1 MKRAVILFFLLV
13 LIAGCSN
20 NADNHS
26 KNSQSTTLTVSAAVS
41 LTDALDELKTQYEKD
56 HDIALKFNLG
66 GSGTLAQQI
75 QQGAPADIFISA
87 NEDWMNT
94 LEQNGDI
101 DAETRHDIASNRIVM
116 IARKNSNL
124 KLRSIQDL
132 DPSKV
137 DQIAIGNPESVPV
150 GKYTKQ
156 TLENMHLWNKL
167 SQDQLVQ
174 AKDVRQVLSYV
185 ETGNTEI
192 GFVYE
197 SDAKISD
204 KVKVLAVA
212 DTHAHDPIVYPA
224 AVTSASK
231 HKEAAKEFLSFLQSD
246 QAQKTLQ
253 KYGFKQ
259 TAND

>member
-1 MKRAVILFFLLV
+1 
-13 LIAGCSN
+13 
-20 NADNHS
+20 
-26 KNSQSTTLTVSAAVS
+26 
-41 LTDALDELKTQYEKD
+41 
-56 HDIALKFNLG
+56 
-66 GSGTLAQQI
+66 
-75 QQGAPADIFISA
+75 
-87 NEDWMNT
+87 
-94 LEQNGDI
+94 
-101 DAETRHDIASNRIVM
+101 
-116 IARKNSNL
+116 
-124 KLRSIQDL
+124 
-132 DPSKV
+132 
-137 DQIAIGNPESVPV
+137 
-150 GKYTKQ
+150 
-156 TLENMHLWNKL
+156 MHLWKKL

-212 DTHAHDPIVYPA
+212 DTNAHDPIVYPA

-231 HKEAAKEFLSFLQSD
+231 HKEATKEFLSFLQSD
-246 QAQKTLQ
+246 QAQRTLQ